1 MAPLIKIEFPDFSST
16 ILQKLNQQRQQ
27 GQLCDVSIVV
37 QGHIFRAH
45 KAVLAASSPYFC
57 DQVLLKNSR
66 RIVLPDV
73 MNPRVFENILLSSYT
88 GRLVM
93 PAPEIVSYLTAASF
107 LQMWHVVDK
116 CTEVLEGN
124 PTVLCQKLNH
134 GSDHQ
139 SPSSSN
145 YNGLVES
152 FELGTGGQTD
162 FPKAQELRDGENE
175 EGSTKDELSSQL
187 TEQEYLP
194 SNSSTEHD
202 RLSTEMASQ
211 DGEEGASDNT
221 EFHYTRPLYSK
232 PSIMAHKRWI
242 HVKPERLEQACE
254 GMDVYASYDEHQVTE
269 SINTM
274 QTEHLVQPS
283 GVEEDF
289 QIVEKKVEAEFDE
302 QAEESN
308 YDEQVDFYGSSM
320 EEFSGERLDGNL
332 MGHRQE
338 AALTAGYR
346 FSTTDKLYPC
356 QCGKSFTHKSQR
368 DRHMSMHLGLRPYGC
383 GVCGKKFKMKH
394 HLVGHMKIHT
404 GIKPYECNICGRC
417 SPYQGPSGRHSEA
430 VSALG
435 AEHHPGGAEVSPHL
449 ECGGDKLLEL
459 DRPSEPLRGSKSYDA
474 VVFDVLKVTPE
485 EFASQ
490 ITLMDIP
497 VFKAIQP
504 EELASCGWSKKDKH
518 SLAPNVVA
526 FTRRFN
532 QVSFWVVREILTAQT
547 LKIRAEILSHFVKI
561 AKKLL
566 ELNNLHS
573 LMSVVSALQSA
584 PIFRLT
590 KTWALLNRKDKTTF
604 EKLDYLMSKED
615 NYKRTRD
622 YIRSLKMAPSIPYLG
637 IYLLDLIYIDSA
649 YPASGSIMENEQR
662 SNQMNNILRI
672 IADLQ
677 VSCSYDHLTTLP
689 HVQKYLKSVRY
700 IEELQKFVE
709 DDNYKLSLR
718 IEPGSSSPRLV
729 SSKEDLAGDCHDVW
743 TALEGRRQIL
753 ALVIYDPN
761 GNGSHLPVST
771 LSPALLLAP
780 VQPVPRHR
788 KSHSLGNNMMCQLSV
803 VESKSATFPSEKARH
818 LLDDSVLE
826 SRSPRRDLALTSSTA
841 ITNGPSLG
849 GPQMDNRAQCA
860 SVLEL
865 CQNVVS
871 AGDQG
876 LVTGS
881 PGEQAP
887 LLEAAMLTDV
897 CSFSRQAGKL
907 PICPRDARRH
917 EMIKAGPSTEPDESS
932 SPCQPGAVSTES
944 SATVPTME
952 GPLRR
957 KTLLKEGRKPALS
970 SWTRKH
976 YKSTPGKK
984 VSIVGWMVQLPDDPE
999 HPDIFQLNNP
1009 DKGNVYKFQ
1018 AGSRFHAILWHKHLD
1033 DACKSSRPQVPA
1045 NLMSFE

>member
-1 MAPLIKIEFPDFSST
+1 MYKRNGLMASVLVTSATPQGSS
-16 ILQKLNQQRQQ
+16 
-27 GQLCDVSIVV
+27 
-37 QGHIFRAH
+37 
-45 KAVLAASSPYFC
+45 SS
-57 DQVLLKNSR
+57 DS
-66 RIVLPDV
+66 
-73 MNPRVFENILLSSYT
+73 
-88 GRLVM
+88 
-93 PAPEIVSYLTAASF
+93 
-107 LQMWHVVDK
+107 
-116 CTEVLEGN
+116 LEG
-124 PTVLCQKLNH
+124 
-134 GSDHQ
+134 Q
-139 SPSSSN
+139 SC
-145 YNGLVES
+145 
-152 FELGTGGQTD
+152 D
-162 FPKAQELRDGENE
+162 
-175 EGSTKDELSSQL
+175 
-187 TEQEYLP
+187 
-194 SNSSTEHD
+194 
-202 RLSTEMASQ
+202 
-211 DGEEGASDNT
+211 
-221 EFHYTRPLYSK
+221 
-232 PSIMAHKRWI
+232 
-242 HVKPERLEQACE
+242 
-254 GMDVYASYDEHQVTE
+254 YA
-269 SINTM
+269 
-274 QTEHLVQPS
+274 
-283 GVEEDF
+283 
-289 QIVEKKVEAEFDE
+289 
-302 QAEESN
+302 
-308 YDEQVDFYGSSM
+308 
-320 EEFSGERLDGNL
+320 
-332 MGHRQE
+332 
-338 AALTAGYR
+338 
-346 FSTTDKLYPC
+346 
-356 QCGKSFTHKSQR
+356 
-368 DRHMSMHLGLRPYGC
+368 
-383 GVCGKKFKMKH
+383 
-394 HLVGHMKIHT
+394 
-404 GIKPYECNICGRC
+404 
-417 SPYQGPSGRHSEA
+417 
-430 VSALG
+430 
-435 AEHHPGGAEVSPHL
+435 
-449 ECGGDKLLEL
+449 
-459 DRPSEPLRGSKSYDA
+459 SKSYDA

-504 EELASCGWSKKDKH
+504 EELASCGWSKKEKH

-615 NYKRTRD
+615 NYKRTRE
-622 YIRSLKMAPSIPYLG
+622 YIRSLKMVPSIPYLG

-729 SSKEDLAGDCHDVW
+729 SSKEDLAGPSAGSSSVRFS
-743 TALEGRRQIL
+743 RRPTCPD
-753 ALVIYDPN
+753 ASVA
-761 GNGSHLPVST
+761 GSLPT
-771 LSPALLLAP
+771 P
-780 VQPVPRHR
+780 PVPRHR

-826 SRSPRRDLALTSSTA
+826 SRSPRRGLALTSSA
-841 ITNGPSLG
+841 VTNGLSLG
-849 GPQMDNRAQCA
+849 SSESSEFSEEMSSGLERGRLYATLGPNWR
-860 SVLEL
+860 VPVR
-865 CQNVVS
+865 N
-871 AGDQG
+871 
-876 LVTGS
+876 S
-881 PGEQAP
+881 PGTRSCVYSP
-887 LLEAAMLTDV
+887 T
-897 CSFSRQAGKL
+897 
-907 PICPRDARRH
+907 
-917 EMIKAGPSTEPDESS
+917 GPCLCTL
-932 SPCQPGAVSTES
+932 GS
-944 SATVPTME
+944 SAAVPTME

-970 SWTRKH
+970 SWTRYWVILSGPTLLYYGAKSLRGTDRKH

-1018 AGSRFHAILWHKHLD
+1018 TGSRFHAILWHKHLD
-1033 DACKSSRPQVPA
+1033 DACKSNRPQVPA

>member
-1 MAPLIKIEFPDFSST
+1 MYKRNGLMASVLVTSATPQGSS
-16 ILQKLNQQRQQ
+16 
-27 GQLCDVSIVV
+27 
-37 QGHIFRAH
+37 
-45 KAVLAASSPYFC
+45 SS
-57 DQVLLKNSR
+57 DS
-66 RIVLPDV
+66 
-73 MNPRVFENILLSSYT
+73 
-88 GRLVM
+88 
-93 PAPEIVSYLTAASF
+93 
-107 LQMWHVVDK
+107 
-116 CTEVLEGN
+116 LEG
-124 PTVLCQKLNH
+124 
-134 GSDHQ
+134 Q
-139 SPSSSN
+139 SC
-145 YNGLVES
+145 
-152 FELGTGGQTD
+152 D
-162 FPKAQELRDGENE
+162 
-175 EGSTKDELSSQL
+175 
-187 TEQEYLP
+187 
-194 SNSSTEHD
+194 
-202 RLSTEMASQ
+202 
-211 DGEEGASDNT
+211 
-221 EFHYTRPLYSK
+221 
-232 PSIMAHKRWI
+232 
-242 HVKPERLEQACE
+242 
-254 GMDVYASYDEHQVTE
+254 YA
-269 SINTM
+269 
-274 QTEHLVQPS
+274 
-283 GVEEDF
+283 
-289 QIVEKKVEAEFDE
+289 
-302 QAEESN
+302 
-308 YDEQVDFYGSSM
+308 
-320 EEFSGERLDGNL
+320 
-332 MGHRQE
+332 
-338 AALTAGYR
+338 
-346 FSTTDKLYPC
+346 
-356 QCGKSFTHKSQR
+356 
-368 DRHMSMHLGLRPYGC
+368 
-383 GVCGKKFKMKH
+383 
-394 HLVGHMKIHT
+394 
-404 GIKPYECNICGRC
+404 
-417 SPYQGPSGRHSEA
+417 
-430 VSALG
+430 
-435 AEHHPGGAEVSPHL
+435 
-449 ECGGDKLLEL
+449 
-459 DRPSEPLRGSKSYDA
+459 SKSYDA

-504 EELASCGWSKKDKH
+504 EELASCGWSKKEKH

-615 NYKRTRD
+615 NYKRTRE
-622 YIRSLKMAPSIPYLG
+622 YIRSLKMVPSIPYLG

-729 SSKEDLAGDCHDVW
+729 SSKEDLAGSDADWIEGQHGMANG
-743 TALEGRRQIL
+743 ALDGGPEGPHLSSSSHSAAVPGPSSGSSSARFSRRPTCPD
-753 ALVIYDPN
+753 ASVA
-761 GNGSHLPVST
+761 GSLPT
-771 LSPALLLAP
+771 P
-780 VQPVPRHR
+780 PVPRHR

-826 SRSPRRDLALTSSTA
+826 SRSPRRGLALASSSA
-841 ITNGPSLG
+841 VTNGLSLG
-849 GPQMDNRAQCA
+849 
-860 SVLEL
+860 S
-865 CQNVVS
+865 S
-871 AGDQG
+871 
-876 LVTGS
+876 
-881 PGEQAP
+881 
-887 LLEAAMLTDV
+887 
-897 CSFSRQAGKL
+897 
-907 PICPRDARRH
+907 
-917 EMIKAGPSTEPDESS
+917 ESS
-932 SPCQPGAVSTES
+932 EFSEEMSSGLERGRLYATLGPNWRVPVRNSPRTRSCVYSPTGPCICTLGS
-944 SATVPTME
+944 SAAAPTME

-970 SWTRKH
+970 SWTRYWVILSGSTLLYYGAKSLRGTDRKH

-984 VSIVGWMVQLPDDPE
+984 VSVVGWMVQLPDDPE

-1018 AGSRFHAILWHKHLD
+1018 TGSRFHAILWHKHLD
-1033 DACKSSRPQVPA
+1033 DACKSNRPQVPA

>member
-1 MAPLIKIEFPDFSST
+1 MYKRNGLMASVLVTSATPQGSS
-16 ILQKLNQQRQQ
+16 
-27 GQLCDVSIVV
+27 
-37 QGHIFRAH
+37 
-45 KAVLAASSPYFC
+45 SS
-57 DQVLLKNSR
+57 DS
-66 RIVLPDV
+66 
-73 MNPRVFENILLSSYT
+73 
-88 GRLVM
+88 
-93 PAPEIVSYLTAASF
+93 
-107 LQMWHVVDK
+107 
-116 CTEVLEGN
+116 LEG
-124 PTVLCQKLNH
+124 
-134 GSDHQ
+134 Q
-139 SPSSSN
+139 SC
-145 YNGLVES
+145 
-152 FELGTGGQTD
+152 D
-162 FPKAQELRDGENE
+162 
-175 EGSTKDELSSQL
+175 
-187 TEQEYLP
+187 
-194 SNSSTEHD
+194 
-202 RLSTEMASQ
+202 
-211 DGEEGASDNT
+211 
-221 EFHYTRPLYSK
+221 
-232 PSIMAHKRWI
+232 
-242 HVKPERLEQACE
+242 
-254 GMDVYASYDEHQVTE
+254 YA
-269 SINTM
+269 
-274 QTEHLVQPS
+274 
-283 GVEEDF
+283 
-289 QIVEKKVEAEFDE
+289 
-302 QAEESN
+302 
-308 YDEQVDFYGSSM
+308 
-320 EEFSGERLDGNL
+320 
-332 MGHRQE
+332 
-338 AALTAGYR
+338 
-346 FSTTDKLYPC
+346 
-356 QCGKSFTHKSQR
+356 
-368 DRHMSMHLGLRPYGC
+368 
-383 GVCGKKFKMKH
+383 
-394 HLVGHMKIHT
+394 
-404 GIKPYECNICGRC
+404 
-417 SPYQGPSGRHSEA
+417 
-430 VSALG
+430 
-435 AEHHPGGAEVSPHL
+435 
-449 ECGGDKLLEL
+449 
-459 DRPSEPLRGSKSYDA
+459 SKSYDA

-504 EELASCGWSKKDKH
+504 EELASCGWSKKEKH

-615 NYKRTRD
+615 NYKRTRE
-622 YIRSLKMAPSIPYLG
+622 YIRSLKMVPSIPYLG

-729 SSKEDLAGDCHDVW
+729 SSKEDLAGPSAGSSSVRFS
-743 TALEGRRQIL
+743 RRPTCPD
-753 ALVIYDPN
+753 ASVA
-761 GNGSHLPVST
+761 GSLPT
-771 LSPALLLAP
+771 P
-780 VQPVPRHR
+780 PVPRHR

-826 SRSPRRDLALTSSTA
+826 SRSPHRGLALTSSA
-841 ITNGPSLG
+841 ITNGLSLG
-849 GPQMDNRAQCA
+849 
-860 SVLEL
+860 S
-865 CQNVVS
+865 S
-871 AGDQG
+871 
-876 LVTGS
+876 
-881 PGEQAP
+881 
-887 LLEAAMLTDV
+887 
-897 CSFSRQAGKL
+897 
-907 PICPRDARRH
+907 
-917 EMIKAGPSTEPDESS
+917 ESS
-932 SPCQPGAVSTES
+932 EFSEEMSSGLESRGRLYATLGPNWRVPVRNSPRTRSCVYSPTGPCICTLGS
-944 SATVPTME
+944 SAAVPTME

-970 SWTRKH
+970 SWTRYWVILSGSTLLYYGAKSLRGTDRKH

-1018 AGSRFHAILWHKHLD
+1018 TGSRFHAILWHKHLD
-1033 DACKSSRPQVPA
+1033 DACKSNRPQ
-1045 NLMSFE
+1045 